1 MNNHILISHINAY
14 IWNLER
20 HYRWSYLQGSK
31 GDADIKN
38 RPLVTV
44 GEGKGEMTWESSIET
59 CYFHLF
65 LVLGRQNDS
74 WFLYRRIWTHYYCIL
89 LLFIHWLLIS
99 ETTNIDTGKKK
110 KNCLQ
115 ISMFWT
121 IPPRFSS
128 RTVEQHQGEVW
139 LLPEPTSAA
148 CCHVSEWKS
157 MSRHGAKHLTCGS
170 SQCTHEMHWQKT
182 THCYHGH
189 HSIR

>member
-1 MNNHILISHINAY
+1 MNNRILISHINAY

-110 KNCLQ
+110 NK
-115 ISMFWT
+115 
-121 IPPRFSS
+121 
-128 RTVEQHQGEVW
+128 TVSKLVCSEPYHQGFLPEQW
-139 LLPEPTSAA
+139 SSIKGKYGFSQNLLLLPAA
-148 CCHVSEWKS
+148 
-157 MSRHGAKHLTCGS
+157 M
-170 SQCTHEMHWQKT
+170 
-182 THCYHGH
+182 
-189 HSIR
+189 